1 MYDYENYIFDFYEN
15 QVSNMSINDIF
26 LLKDMGLCENE
37 LAQELKLP
45 RSYIN
50 ELIYEHRKDF

>member
-26 LLKDMGLCENE
+26 LLKDMGLRENE
-37 LAQELKLP
+37 LAQELKIP
-45 RSYIN
+45 KSYIN